1 MAKTNDIRQES
12 GAAGNASADLRRA
25 AADMFGNAPIMP
37 IHPLMAHPAAA
48 LAAVTAI
55 GFGFTSQLAGAFLG
69 AFQGAVEATSK
80 LAEAL
85 EDEKHQAAVP
95 AKPAATNG
103 GTGDATPAETAP
115 LAKASAP
122 KPIAPKPAS
131 AKRKAAGVKK
141 AEPKPVVAA
150 PKTATTAAKRTAKV
164 EVTAPAAAKKVEVG
178 APVATK
184 PAPARG
190 RKAAEKADDLKRIS
204 GVGPKLE
211 QVLNGRGIKR
221 FADIAAWSDADIERI
236 DGELGFE
243 GRIRRDDWVGQAKAL
258 LPKGRS

>member
-12 GAAGNASADLRRA
+12 GAAGNASVDFGRA

-48 LAAVTAI
+48 IAAVTAI
-55 GFGFTSQLAGAFLG
+55 GFGFTSQLAGAFFG
-69 AFQGAVEATSK
+69 AFQGAVEATTK

-85 EDEKHQAAVP
+85 EDEKHQAEVA
-95 AKPAATNG
+95 AKPSATNG
-103 GTGDATPAETAP
+103 GAGDAKPVKAAPVVKTA
-115 LAKASAP
+115 AP
-122 KPIAPKPAS
+122 KPVAPKPAA
-131 AKRKAAGVKK
+131 AKQKAVGVKK

-150 PKTATTAAKRTAKV
+150 PKVATTTAKK
-164 EVTAPAAAKKVEVG
+164 TAKAEAA
-178 APVATK
+178 APVASK

-221 FADIAAWSDADIERI
+221 FADIAGWSDADIDRI

>member
-12 GAAGNASADLRRA
+12 GAAGNASADLGRA
-25 AADMFGNAPIMP
+25 AADMFGNAPVMP

-48 LAAVTAI
+48 IAAATAI

-69 AFQGAVEATSK
+69 AFQGAVEATTK

-85 EDEKHQAAVP
+85 EDEKHQGDAAAKLP
-95 AKPAATNG
+95 PGSNGAGDAKPVKVEAVV
-103 GTGDATPAETAP
+103 
-115 LAKASAP
+115 
-122 KPIAPKPAS
+122 KPVAPKPAA
-131 AKRKAAGVKK
+131 AKQKAAAVKK
-141 AEPKPVVAA
+141 AEPKPAVVAHKAVAA
-150 PKTATTAAKRTAKV
+150 P
-164 EVTAPAAAKKVEVG
+164 AKKMAKAEIA
-178 APVATK
+178 APVAAK

-190 RKAAEKADDLKRIS
+190 RKAAVKADDLKRIS

-221 FADIAAWSDADIERI
+221 FADIAAWSDVDIERI
-236 DGELGFE
+236 DTELGFD

>member
-1 MAKTNDIRQES
+1 MAKTNDIRQDS
-12 GAAGNASADLRRA
+12 GATNRASADLGRA
-25 AADMFGNAPIMP
+25 AVDMFGNAPIMP

-48 LAAVTAI
+48 IAAATAI

-69 AFQGAVEATSK
+69 AFQGAVEATTK

-85 EDEKHQAAVP
+85 EDEKHQAEVA
-95 AKPAATNG
+95 AKPTAANG
-103 GTGDATPAETAP
+103 GAGDAKPVEAAPVVKTA
-115 LAKASAP
+115 AP
-122 KPIAPKPAS
+122 KPVAPKPAG
-131 AKRKAAGVKK
+131 AKQKAVGVKK

-150 PKTATTAAKRTAKV
+150 PKAATTTAKK
-164 EVTAPAAAKKVEVG
+164 TAKAEAA
-178 APVATK
+178 APVASK

-236 DGELGFE
+236 DAELGFD

>member
-12 GAAGNASADLRRA
+12 GAAGNASADLGRA

-48 LAAVTAI
+48 IAAVTAI
-55 GFGFTSQLAGAFLG
+55 GFGFTSQLAGAFFG
-69 AFQGAVEATSK
+69 AFQGAVEASTR
-80 LAEAL
+80 LVDAL
-85 EDEKHQAAVP
+85 EDEKHPVEVA
-95 AKPAATNG
+95 AKPAGVDG
-103 GTGDATPAETAP
+103 GAGDAKPVKPEAA
-115 LAKASAP
+115 AKEAAVKAVAP
-122 KPIAPKPAS
+122 KPVAAKQKPA
-131 AKRKAAGVKK
+131 AVKK
-141 AEPKPVVAA
+141 AEPKPAVVAPKAVTA
-150 PKTATTAAKRTAKV
+150 PAKKTAKV
-164 EVTAPAAAKKVEVG
+164 EAA
-178 APVATK
+178 APVAAK